1 MRHVARMRF
10 YVKDIAY
17 ALDCL
22 KAYAEDFK
30 GIGPVITMVE
40 VNRLARADR
49 LVEVDVEAGAVV
61 GSYPTSRL
69 TEPRPI

>member
-1 MRHVARMRF
+1 MVRVRF
-10 YVKDIAY
+10 YAKNIAY
-17 ALDCL
+17 AQDCL

-30 GIGPVITMVE
+30 DIRPVITMVE
-40 VNRLARADR
+40 VYRLARADR
-49 LVEVDVEAGAVV
+49 LVEVEVEAGAFV